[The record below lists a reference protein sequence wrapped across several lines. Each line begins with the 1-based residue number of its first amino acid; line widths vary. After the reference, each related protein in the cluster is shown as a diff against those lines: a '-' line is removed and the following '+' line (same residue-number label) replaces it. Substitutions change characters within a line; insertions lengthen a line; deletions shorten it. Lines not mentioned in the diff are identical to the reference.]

1 MFVSLAFIAAAQAGV
16 VIPLGKA
23 PRIIEQPRA
32 PIETAGPRW
41 ALACKDS
48 DDWEKPA
55 PPVRI
60 HANTYLVGTCGISS
74 ILITGSQGHVLIDGG
89 TEQGADL
96 IADNIRRLGYRVED
110 IRFILHSHEHFDHV
124 GGIAKLQRLSGA
136 MVISSVPAKKVLET
150 GTPSAD
156 DPQSGT
162 LKPFPPASVGRTI
175 VDGQE
180 VRLGNLMLTAMAT
193 PGHTPGALS
202 WRWVSCD
209 GGVCRTIVYA
219 DSLSPVSSPNYRFS
233 DHPAYLAAYR
243 ASIARIAA
251 SPCEILI
258 TPHPSASR
266 MPVRFSLGRPLLDE
280 KAFRDYAAGMTKN
293 LDDRLAKEAASKWA
307 SASPSPAR
315 ARRAR
320 RSRLPAISSPTA
332 PIRRSWSPTNRMNRS
347 QTSG

>member
-1 MFVSLAFIAAAQAGV
+1 MSVSLAIFLAAQGIS
-16 VIPLGKA
+16 IPLGKP
-23 PRIIEQPRA
+23 PRIIAQPRA
-32 PIETAGPRW
+32 PIESAGPRW
-41 ALACKDS
+41 AAACDGS
-48 DDWEKPA
+48 DDWTKPA

-60 HANTYLVGTCGISS
+60 HANTYDVGTCGITS
-74 ILITGSQGHVLIDGG
+74 ILIVGDQGDILIDGG
-89 TEQGADL
+89 PEEAAEL

-136 MVISSVPAKKVLET
+136 TVVSSVPAKKVLET
-150 GTPSAD
+150 GTPSGD

-180 VRLGNLMLTAMAT
+180 VRLGNLMLTAIAT

-219 DSLSPVSSPNYRFS
+219 DSLSPVSSPAYRFG

-243 ASIARIAA
+243 ASIAKLAV

-258 TPHPSASR
+258 TPHPSASH
-266 MPVRFSLGRPLLDE
+266 MPERFALGKPMLDE
-280 KAFRDYAAGMTKN
+280 NACRDYAAGLTKN
-293 LDDRLAKEAASKWA
+293 LDDRLAKEA
-307 SASPSPAR
+307 
-315 ARRAR
+315 
-320 RSRLPAISSPTA
+320 PTK
-332 PIRRSWSPTNRMNRS
+332 
-347 QTSG
+347 